1 MGETS
6 PSVSTPSW
14 TMSCQ
19 WELTRLSVSE
29 GVGGKPV
36 GASRGK
42 KDVRMKLL

>member
-1 MGETS
+1 MPVGIDEALR
-6 PSVSTPSW
+6 
-14 TMSCQ
+14 
-19 WELTRLSVSE
+19 ERLSVSE